1 MASSDTSFLIMGR
14 KYAFPQPV
22 YTRNHIM
29 NKTHSLLL
37 LSIVLS
43 STIIGCSDEAKY
55 NAMAEKYNALQAEK
69 AKHKAMS
76 AEEMAA
82 HSDEERQHAMPMP
95 AGSATVAHNIDTD
108 EIGRNADDLPPPL
121 NRTESQRVSVDL
133 YTEELVAEMM
143 PEVTYQYWT
152 YNGKVPGPFIRAR
165 SGDQV
170 EIHLSHGKPG
180 SAHQGHNVHTSAEHT
195 AAGHS
200 AHSIDLHAVVGPGGG
215 APLMQVGQGEA
226 KSFRFKAMH
235 PGIYVYHCARPH
247 VPSHIANG
255 MYGMILV
262 EPAEGLAKVDR
273 EFYVMQGDF
282 YTTGKYGAKGFQA
295 LSKEKLLAE
304 QPDYFLFNGRV
315 NSLSGER
322 ALKAKVG
329 EKIRLFVG
337 VGSHIAAN
345 FHIIG
350 VVFDKLYKDGAI
362 TNPPLKDVQTT
373 TISPGSAVM
382 IEFTAAVPGKYLLV
396 DHSLSRAIDKGALAQ
411 LIIEGSEQPELY
423 QQVSQ

>member
-1 MASSDTSFLIMGR
+1 
-14 KYAFPQPV
+14 
-22 YTRNHIM
+22 M
-29 NKTHSLLL
+29 NKICSLLL
-37 LSIVLS
+37 LSIALS
-43 STIIGCSDEAKY
+43 STIIGCSDKAK
-55 NAMAEKYNALQAEK
+55 NKAMAEKYNAVQAEN

-76 AEEMAA
+76 AQEMAA
-82 HSDEERQHAMPMP
+82 HSDEEMHHDMPMP
-95 AGSATVAHNIDTD
+95 AGSTAITHNIDTD
-108 EIGRNADDLPPPL
+108 EIGRNADDLPPPI
-121 NRTESQRVSVDL
+121 NRTQAQTVSVNL

-165 SGDQV
+165 AGDQV
-170 EIHLSHGKPG
+170 EINLSHGKPG
-180 SAHQGHNVHTSAEHT
+180 AAHQGHNEHTLAEHA

-215 APLMQVGQGEA
+215 APLMQVGQGEE
-226 KSFRFKAMH
+226 KSFRFKATH
-235 PGIYVYHCARPH
+235 PGIYVYHCASPH

-255 MYGMILV
+255 MYGMLLV

-315 NSLSGER
+315 NSLNGER

-337 VGSHIAAN
+337 VGSHVAAN

-350 VVFDKLYKDGAI
+350 AVFDKLYKDG
-362 TNPPLKDVQTT
+362 TFSNPPLKDVQTT
-373 TISPGSAVM
+373 NISPGSAVM
-382 IEFTAAVPGKYLLV
+382 IEFTAEVPGKYLLI
-396 DHSLSRAIDKGALAQ
+396 DHSLSRAIDKGALAE
-411 LIIEGSEQPELY
+411 LIIEGPEQPELY
-423 QQVSQ
+423 QQVSN